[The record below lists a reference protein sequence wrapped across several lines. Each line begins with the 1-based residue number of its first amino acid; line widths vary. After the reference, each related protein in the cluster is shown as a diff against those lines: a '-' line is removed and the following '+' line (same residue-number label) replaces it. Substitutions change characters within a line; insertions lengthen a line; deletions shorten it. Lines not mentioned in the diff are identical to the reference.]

1 MICLVSQIFNLV
13 CVALL
18 RVAAALEANLV
29 GAAELPRAQ
38 LLARTDHEV
47 ENCRDLMRDCGLV
60 LRARLCANRF
70 YRTRCCVTCSKAAP

>member
-1 MICLVSQIFNLV
+1 
-13 CVALL
+13 
-18 RVAAALEANLV
+18 V
-29 GAAELPRAQ
+29 GAELPRAQ